1 LETVRKDANG
11 KTTFVMYPGT
21 IRENPWIGSQQP
33 TVAIIRQTIEGQP
46 REYENL
52 TGPERLER
60 GAIGAI
66 AGYAAQYL
74 ADDGGK
80 VWVYAVRFTDPSL
93 TMLASA
99 KRLNGETPRIVFGR
113 VAANIGFSRPT
124 TRVKGTAA
132 TDGCYEAVRKYVGTL
147 K

>member
-1 LETVRKDANG
+1 LEPVRKDANG

-52 TGPERLER
+52 T
-60 GAIGAI
+60 GAI